1 MLESETQ
8 WMPHIDRLAKA
19 KPADADWKWVLL
31 GEALASHS
39 QALNVASVLAHVG
52 RHSVGGR
59 LRLGNGRVPGYADE
73 VVANFVAVEVNLDIR
88 VGFHVPDLDA
98 RLCVDQKRLAIPQ
111 EPNRY
116 GLRMTIAAG
125 GHQPDHELS
134 FQPALDMSVRRNHV
148 DKYPSD
154 SSVISRRPPAR
165 FALGPT
171 DRRPAAGVRP
181 G

>member
-1 MLESETQ
+1 MFEPETQ

-19 KPADADWKWVLL
+19 EPADADWKWVLL
-31 GEALASHS
+31 SKTLAGHSEALD
-39 QALNVASVLAHVG
+39 VASVLAHVG
-52 RHSVGGR
+52 RLSVGGR
-59 LRLGNGRVPGYADE
+59 LRLGNGRVSRYADE
-73 VVANFVAVEVNLDIR
+73 IVANFVAVEVKLDIR

-148 DKYPSD
+148 DK
-154 SSVISRRPPAR
+154 IPATVPLFR
-165 FALGPT
+165 VGRLRVLP
-171 DRRPAAGVRP
+171 
-181 G
+181 